1 MKLLFRAH
9 SRLLL
14 VSMWWEEA
22 CGLGTKG
29 QTVAERM
36 MEQWLGKKH
45 VLVLSSSGNVVRYRV
60 IHSVGDEVRYCSR

>member
-22 CGLGTKG
+22 GGLGTEG
-29 QTVAERM
+29 QTVAECM
-36 MEQWLGKKH
+36 MEQWLGKER
-45 VLVLSSSGNVVRYRV
+45 VLVLSSSGDVVRY
-60 IHSVGDEVRYCSR
+60 